1 LLVVAYQTGL
11 ITDASNAL
19 HHQMAQYRD
28 KIDSL
33 QLNLSNARSEHQE
46 KAKEYQRQ
54 REELLEA
61 RVKLESATQQ
71 LASTRTQLADTESRI
86 NMLLSNKKAGGGNNA
101 ELASSQLQQ
110 QLEIVQAQVTS
121 LREEL
126 ISEKEHT
133 DHYKVRVSQFVLLLL
148 LLSGLV
154 LLLLSWWK
162 SERIDVG
169 ALVLRLILGHAHRQ
183 LPKLI
188 PKSLR
193 NFLHCLPKSKKPTRP
208 NSVSLC
214 SRSNSSKR

>member
-148 LLSGLV
+148 FVG